1 MAGRT
6 SLKDIAAATGMS
18 VSTVSLALSG
28 DLRVSAPTRQRIRAA
43 ADKLGYVRDPI
54 LASIASGRFR
64 HPGKPVCVAVS
75 SGGNGWVAR
84 LRPQAEAMGMSVR
97 GLEGP
102 IDTLAARALEFG
114 AAALVIHRR
123 GVNLD
128 LLGGSPLPVVLW
140 EDEGPANP
148 PVDLVETCE
157 WWTATVGAIER
168 IRAAGYR
175 APAALLM
182 PATQRHWH
190 DDIRLAAVKAMAVP
204 VLELVDSDREDDAGV
219 EAFLATHRPD
229 ALLVGLANFG
239 EVLQRCAVRLPI
251 AALIVHEGPW
261 FAHVTGWVADQDHRG
276 QVTLELIEQRL
287 RYGPRLPR
295 RIVIPPRWQSG
306 QTLSGAS

>member
-28 DLRVSAPTRQRIRAA
+28 DLRVSAQTRQRIRAA

-64 HPGKPVCVAVS
+64 HPGKPVSIAI
-75 SGGNGWVAR
+75 SGENGAWIAK

-97 GLEGP
+97 GIDGP
-102 IDTLAARALEFG
+102 IETLATRALELG
-114 AAALVIHRR
+114 STALVLNRR
-123 GVNLD
+123 GVD
-128 LLGGSPLPVVLW
+128 LELVAHSPLPVVLW

-175 APAALLM
+175 APAALLT
-182 PATQRHWH
+182 PATPRHWH
-190 DDIRLAAVKAMAVP
+190 DDIRLAAVKAMGLP
-204 VLELVDSDREDDAGV
+204 VLELVRSARDDGDGV
-219 EAFLATHRPD
+219 AAFVAEHRPD
-229 ALLVGLANFG
+229 AMLVGLAG
-239 EVLQRCAVRLPI
+239 HGDLLQRCGVKLPY

-261 FAHVTGWVADQDHRG
+261 FAHIAGWMPDQDHRG

-287 RYGPRLPR
+287 RYGPRSPR
-295 RIVIPPRWQSG
+295 RIVIPPRWQVG
-306 QTLSGAS
+306 QTLPGVG

>member
-6 SLKDIAAATGMS
+6 SLKDIATATGMS

-28 DLRVSAPTRQRIRAA
+28 DLRVSAQTRLRIRAA

-64 HPGKPVCVAVS
+64 HPGKPVCIAVS
-75 SGGNGWVAR
+75 TEGNGWLAM

-97 GLEGP
+97 GLDGAIE
-102 IDTLAARALEFG
+102 TLVERTQEIG
-114 AAALVIHRR
+114 ATALVLNRR
-123 GVNLD
+123 NVD
-128 LLGGSPLPVVLW
+128 LALVAGSPLPVVLW

-175 APAALLM
+175 APAALLT
-182 PATQRHWH
+182 PATPRHWH
-190 DDIRLAAVKAMAVP
+190 DDIRLAAVTSMNLPA
-204 VLELVDSDREDDAGV
+204 LELLSSERDDAEV
-219 EAFLATHRPD
+219 VASFVATHQPD
-229 ALLVGLANFG
+229 ALLVGLAKHG
-239 EVLQRCAVRLPI
+239 YLLERCGVKLPF
-251 AALIVHEGPW
+251 ASLIMLESPW
-261 FAHVTGWVADQDHRG
+261 SAHVSGWMPDQAHRG

-287 RYGPRLPR
+287 RYGPRSPR
-295 RIVIPPRWQSG
+295 RIVIPPRWQVG
-306 QTLSGAS
+306 QTLPELG

>member
-6 SLKDIAAATGMS
+6 SLKDVAAATGMS

-28 DLRVSAPTRQRIRAA
+28 DLRVSAQTRIRIRAA

-64 HPGKPVCVAVS
+64 HPGKPVCIAVS
-75 SGGNGWVAR
+75 SESSGMAAR

-97 GLEGP
+97 DIDGP
-102 IDTLAARALEFG
+102 IETLAAHALDLG
-114 AAALVIHRR
+114 ATALVLNRR
-123 GVNLD
+123 GVDLD
-128 LLGGSPLPVVLW
+128 LVAHSPLPVVLW

-168 IRAAGYR
+168 IHAAGYS
-175 APAALLM
+175 APAALLT
-182 PATQRHWH
+182 PATPRHWH
-190 DDIRLAAVKAMAVP
+190 DDIRLAAVKAMGLP
-204 VLELVDSDREDDAGV
+204 VLELSRSERNDGGV
-219 EAFLATHRPD
+219 ATFVTEHQAD
-229 ALLVGLANFG
+229 ALLVGLANHG
-239 EVLQRCAVRLPI
+239 DLLQRCGVKLPF

-261 FAHVTGWVADQDHRG
+261 FAHIAGWMPDQDHRG

-287 RYGPRLPR
+287 RYGPRSPR
-295 RIVIPPRWQSG
+295 RIVIPPRWQVG
-306 QTLSGAS
+306 QTLPDVG